1 MKKRLIN
8 IEVVEENDQ
17 RVVVTI
23 NADGEVKRM
32 PVDPNKKSHAQ
43 ATKALRKGVV
53 RKTRPNAKET
63 ILIGK
68 FDEGFFARTTSL
80 MITRVGLVR

>member
-1 MKKRLIN
+1 MKKRPIN

-32 PVDPNKKSHAQ
+32 PVDPTRNPRASH
-43 ATKALRKGVV
+43 
-53 RKTRPNAKET
+53 E
-63 ILIGK
+63 
-68 FDEGFFARTTSL
+68 SL
-80 MITRVGLVR
+80 TQGRGQKNSTERERNDFNWKV

>member
-32 PVDPNKKSHAQ
+32 PVDPNKNP
-43 ATKALRKGVV
+43 TRKP
-53 RKTRPNAKET
+53 RKPYARAWSEKLDRTRK
-63 ILIGK
+63 K
-68 FDEGFFARTTSL
+68 RF
-80 MITRVGLVR
+80 